1 MYQGK
6 KCQQCDVTSYM
17 TNLPTVEIKIT
28 IEIHTLEGDIRFT
41 FFSKYPNAYDE
52 VNFIFKIKI
61 SYPWT

>member
-1 MYQGK
+1 
-6 KCQQCDVTSYM
+6 M

-52 VNFIFKIKI
+52 VNFILKIKI